1 MTASYDLNLQQLLD
15 LAAGVDTARLEVT
28 LHQHMPLS
36 HMDHCVFCA
45 FLSDG
50 QDHTD
55 CGRPC
60 EQHSVTLRD
69 RSGVEHPLK
78 ADLGC
83 RNKLFNGTAQSGVEG
98 LPALLEAGVRQVR
111 LELLDEDAAATQR
124 REKLYADALLGH
136 CASLE
141 VWSQE
146 RIHHQLG
153 VTRGSLRVKG
163 PERTSK
169 ISR

>member
-1 MTASYDLNLQQLLD
+1 
-15 LAAGVDTARLEVT
+15 
-28 LHQHMPLS
+28 
-36 HMDHCVFCA
+36 MDHCVFCA
-45 FLSDG
+45 FISDG

-55 CGRPC
+55 CGRPF
-60 EQHSVTLRD
+60 EQHIVTLRD

-83 RNKLFNGTAQSGVEG
+83 RNTLVNGTAQTGVEG
-98 LPALLEAGVRQVR
+98 LPALLKAGVRHVR

-124 REKLYADALLGH
+124 RVRLYADALLGR
-136 CASLE
+136 CASRE

-146 RIHHQLG
+146 QIHHQLD
-153 VTRGSLRVKG
+153 VTRGSLRVNG
-163 PERTSK
+163 PESNSQ